1 MLMPFGDGWV
11 RELKP
16 CRSESSS
23 CSPSWPAYSSP
34 LPSRSAPGSSRLEV
48 TMTAIVAPVE
58 GCSYPAALS
67 ILIVAAEIAYGRY
80 FTIDESG
87 P

>member
-23 CSPSWPAYSSP
+23 CSPSSPGYSSP

-48 TMTAIVAPVE
+48 TAIVAPVE
-58 GCSYPAALS
+58 GCSYPGALS
-67 ILIVAAEIAYGRY
+67 ILIVAAAIAYGRY

>member
-1 MLMPFGDGWV
+1 MQSLMAGVFITTAFALGARFITV
-11 RELKP
+11 
-16 CRSESSS
+16 
-23 CSPSWPAYSSP
+23 
-34 LPSRSAPGSSRLEV
+34 GSDDDSDRRPRGGMFV
-48 TMTAIVAPVE
+48 PWRA
-58 GCSYPAALS
+58 S